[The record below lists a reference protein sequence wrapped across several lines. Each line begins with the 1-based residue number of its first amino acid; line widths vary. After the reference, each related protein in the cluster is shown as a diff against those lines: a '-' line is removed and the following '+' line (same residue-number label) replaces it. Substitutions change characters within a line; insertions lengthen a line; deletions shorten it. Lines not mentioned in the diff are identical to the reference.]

1 MALYLRDDRRVDW
14 CPNSATERKRGSI
27 INPGYRNEEKQ
38 FIGTVDSTTRVLK
51 MVEQGKLTQEE
62 FNKAL
67 DKNANHINID
77 PLLLLD
83 LAEQNLQQRDPQ
95 KEA

>member
-1 MALYLRDDRRVDW
+1 MKRNGLTDW
-14 CPNSATERKRGSI
+14 CQDCAEKKEGKLL

-38 FIGTVDSTTRVLK
+38 FIGTVDSTARVLK

-67 DKNANHINID
+67 DKNASHIGVD
-77 PLLLLD
+77 TDLLLS
-83 LAEQNLQQRDPQ
+83 LAEQTLQEKETQ

>member
-1 MALYLRDDRRVDW
+1 MRKDGRTDW
-14 CPNSATERKRGSI
+14 CPECTKSV

-38 FIGTVDSTTRVLK
+38 FIGTVDSTTRILK
-51 MVEQGKLTQEE
+51 MVEKGLLTQEE

-67 DKNANHINID
+67 DKNATHINIE

-83 LAEQNLQQRDPQ
+83 LAEQNLQQRDTQ